1 MTLAE
6 DYYRIEAIALNFK
19 RQKDFQGW
27 IDELRT
33 KIYWTIRQ

>member
-1 MTLAE
+1 ME
-6 DYYRIEAIALNFK
+6 GDYYRIEAIALNFK
-19 RQKDFQGW
+19 RQRDFQTW